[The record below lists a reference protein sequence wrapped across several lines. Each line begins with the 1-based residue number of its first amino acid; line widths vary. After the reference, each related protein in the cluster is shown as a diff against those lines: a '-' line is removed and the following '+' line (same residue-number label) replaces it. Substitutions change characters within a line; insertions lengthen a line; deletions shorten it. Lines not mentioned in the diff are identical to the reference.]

1 MKIPKATELP
11 SGSYRIRLNLGGQ
24 RVSVTEKSEKEAIK
38 KAELLTVQYEHGLK
52 MDVSGPSVKLGV
64 AIDRY
69 IEARENILS
78 PSTIRGYQAY
88 RSTRFQPYMNR
99 QLNQIDWQRA
109 VNAEAK
115 TGCSPK
121 TLKNA
126 WGLIRSALSENGMD
140 VTVRLPAQTPHE
152 KEWLTP
158 EQIPLFMSAIR
169 DKPGEIGALLAL
181 SGLRRSEIYGLDWK
195 DVDLSNKVIH
205 VKQSMVLNDKA
216 EPVVRKQNKTASST
230 RDVPIFIQRLYD
242 ALSAVPDKTGMV
254 VLGNIGTLRK
264 RITTACATAELP
276 DIGVH
281 GLRHSFC
288 SLCYSL
294 GISELGAMRLGG
306 WNDFQTMRK
315 VYTHLS
321 ELDENKS
328 AEKLTAFFKMD
339 TKMDTPE
346 EESLMCSGL

>member
-1 MKIPKATELP
+1 MRIPSATLLP

-24 RVSVTEKSEKEAIK
+24 RISVTEPTEKKAVK
-38 KAELLTVQYEHGLK
+38 KAELLTVQYENGLK
-52 MDVSGPSVKLGV
+52 MDVSGPSIKLGV

-69 IEARENILS
+69 IQARENVLS
-78 PSTIRGYQAY
+78 PSTIRGYKAY
-88 RSTRFQPYMNR
+88 RTTRFQPYMNR
-99 QLNQIDWQRA
+99 QLNQINWQLA

-126 WGLIRSALSENGMD
+126 WGLIRSVLSENGMD
-140 VTVRLPAQTPHE
+140 VTVRLPAQIPHE

-158 EQIPLFMSAIR
+158 EQIPMFMSAIR

-181 SGLRRSEIYGLDWK
+181 SGLRRSEIYGLDWENI
-195 DVDLSNKVIH
+195 DLDAKVIH
-205 VKQSMVLNDKA
+205 IKQSMVLNDKA
-216 EPVVRKQNKTASST
+216 EAIVRKQNKNISST

-242 ALSAVPDKTGMV
+242 ALCAVQNKTGMV
-254 VLGNIGTLRK
+254 VPGNIGTLRK
-264 RITTACATAELP
+264 RITTACTEADLP
-276 DIGVH
+276 DVGVH

-321 ELDENKS
+321 QQDEDKS
-328 AEKLTAFFKMD
+328 AKKLETFFKMD

-346 EESLMCSGL
+346 EESLICSGL

>member
-1 MKIPKATELP
+1 MKIPSATLLP
-11 SGSYRIRLNLGGQ
+11 SGSYRIRLNFGGK
-24 RVSVTEKSEKEAIK
+24 RLSVTEPTEKEAIK

-52 MDVSGPSVKLGV
+52 LAVSGPSVKLGT
-64 AIDRY
+64 AIDNY
-69 IEARENILS
+69 IEARRNVLS
-78 PSTIRGYQAY
+78 PSTIRGYKAY
-88 RSTRFQPYMNR
+88 RTTRFQSYINKPIGKINW
-99 QLNQIDWQRA
+99 QLA
-109 VNAEAK
+109 VNEEARS
-115 TGCSPK
+115 GCSPK

-126 WGLIRSALSENGMD
+126 WGLVQSVLTENGID
-140 VTVRLPAQTPHE
+140 AAVRLPALVPHE

-158 EQIPLFMSAIR
+158 EQIPLFMTAIR

-195 DVDLSNKVIH
+195 DVDLDKKIIH
-205 VKQSMVLNDKA
+205 VKQSMVLDDDAKA
-216 EPVVRKQNKTASST
+216 VVRKQNKTMSST
-230 RDVPIFIQRLYD
+230 RDVPVFIPRLYD
-242 ALSAVPDKTGMV
+242 ALCAVSDKTGMV
-254 VLGNIGTLRK
+254 VPGNIGTLRK
-264 RITTACATAELP
+264 RITAACSAAGVP

-321 ELDENKS
+321 QADENKS
-328 AEKLTAFFKMD
+328 ADKLATFFKMD

-346 EESLMCSGL
+346 EESFICSAL